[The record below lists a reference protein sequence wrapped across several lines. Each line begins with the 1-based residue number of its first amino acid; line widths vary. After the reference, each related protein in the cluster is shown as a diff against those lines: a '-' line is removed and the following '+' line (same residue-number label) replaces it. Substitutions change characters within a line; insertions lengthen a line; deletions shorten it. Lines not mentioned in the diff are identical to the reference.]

1 MKYLDWFIKRKE
13 EVDQEIAKLSG
24 NLDRLNENRQALEE
38 QIAAAID
45 EEKLSVVEKLTAQEA
60 ELDNRIRATEKIM
73 ARKKEKSTF
82 DREELAAAW
91 NDELQKYQNNY
102 NSTMD
107 EALELKR
114 QYYKKIFEAAKVV
127 AESRGRRIDYL
138 KFANVKLPNG
148 GNYSYDQ
155 EICILGFKTIQA
167 KIHKHFRPEDEEMI
181 RGIDPDA
188 LRIIRTI

>member
-1 MKYLDWFIKRKE
+1 MKDLDWFIKRKVE
-13 EVDQEIAKLSG
+13 TEQEITKLSG
-24 NLDRLNENRQALEE
+24 SLDRLNESRQALEE

-60 ELDNRIRATEKIM
+60 ELDNRIHAAEKILE
-73 ARKKEKSTF
+73 RKKEKSAF

-102 NSTMD
+102 NSVMA
-107 EALELKR
+107 EVLEIKR
-114 QYYKKIFEAAKVV
+114 QYYKKLFEAAKVV

-138 KFANVKLPNG
+138 KLANANLPKNSP
-148 GNYSYDQ
+148 YEQ
-155 EICILGFKTIQA
+155 ELCNMDFKPMKATIS
-167 KIHKHFRPEDEEMI
+167 KRFTSEDEEMI

-188 LRIIRTI
+188 LRLIRSV